1 MFRTSKQLR
10 FIYFSLLNS
19 TLKITPNVIN
29 VVWIITQPL
38 GYVKQDGTECIKGSP
53 HLPYLKDKTEDWLE
67 KT

>member
-29 VVWIITQPL
+29 VVWITQPL
-38 GYVKQDGTECIKGSP
+38 GYDKQDGTGCIKGSP
-53 HLPYLKDKTEDWLE
+53 HLPYLKDKMEDWLV